1 MVYLC
6 KYVYA
11 ASVASALFLTK
22 FDQQISIMP
31 QQILLQLFAK
41 YRDSSVI
48 SQYSLF
54 HQGLV
59 YY

>member
-6 KYVYA
+6 KHIYA
-11 ASVASALFLTK
+11 ASVVNALYLAR

-41 YRDSSVI
+41 STETV
-48 SQYSLF
+48 Q
-54 HQGLV
+54 
-59 YY
+59 